1 MLQFFQSIGYQI
13 RVVVSGLD
21 RMREINRQQIVAIA
35 VKHVH
40 YLQFLWITINCGL
53 YTESF
58 ENYRIICR

>member
-21 RMREINRQQIVAIA
+21 RMREIHRQQIVAIA

-40 YLQFLWITINCGL
+40 YLQFL
-53 YTESF
+53 
-58 ENYRIICR
+58 